1 MSERVL
7 LTLRLHAPLGYRGLE
22 NPPFL
27 GLRADG
33 LGDHGLDF
41 ALNSEGS
48 RDGVDDPGYTNEEV
62 FLFEER
68 DLIVFDPDDGPRLAT
83 ELPSPFFY
91 GRGLSKE
98 SIEADR
104 KGSFLLIPGEYLF
117 FQWRPKNEPELRE
130 GLEWFARESWWED
143 QKADGPYIVRRILE
157 DKALATQVLR
167 AIAR

>member
-1 MSERVL
+1 MTFVGTAVNHQMLAL
-7 LTLRLHAPLGYRGLE
+7 LGHHQQAAIRGKYRRTTQLR
-22 NPPFL
+22 
-27 GLRADG
+27 
-33 LGDHGLDF
+33 
-41 ALNSEGS
+41 
-48 RDGVDDPGYTNEEV
+48 TNC
-62 FLFEER
+62 L